1 MASAESVALL
11 KYTVQMPRLFCR
23 TVAKTAGQSGVDSSP
38 YHLNLFIYLVFR
50 NWSTTQRTVLKIKI
64 LTVHSTDR
72 MVRYLH
78 AVE

>member
-1 MASAESVALL
+1 MATAESVALL

-23 TVAKTAGQSGVDSSP
+23 TVAKTAEQSGVDSSP

-50 NWSTTQRTVLKIKI
+50 NWSTTQRAVLKIKI

-72 MVRYLH
+72 MVHYLH